1 MELTLSKPD
10 KVQKKQKPRNA
21 EYYQMQPIL
30 DELYAKSRS
39 GTVFTNLLP
48 LICSENNIK
57 MAYRNIRKNAGSKT
71 PGTDGRT
78 IRSLDTWSTQRLIG
92 HIQSKFNW
100 YKPQSVRRVEIPKP
114 NGKTRPLGIPTITDR
129 LVQQCIL
136 QILEPI
142 CEAKFHPHSFGFR
155 PNRGCEHAI
164 AAAYFKIQKQHL
176 HYVVDI
182 DIKGFFDNVNH
193 GKLLKQMWSMGI
205 RDKKLL
211 SILSA
216 MLKAEVAGVG
226 FPEKG
231 TPQGGIISPLLSNIV
246 LNELDW
252 WISDQWETFIPRR
265 EYSCKYPSLRTRA
278 QRRIQEYCD
287 DTLDVPTAVDNT

>member
-1 MELTLSKPD
+1 
-10 KVQKKQKPRNA
+10 
-21 EYYQMQPIL
+21 MQPIL

-164 AAAYFKIQKQHL
+164 AAAYFKMQKQHL

-182 DIKGFFDNVNH
+182 DIKGFSDNVNH
-193 GKLLKQMWSMGI
+193 GKSHEIRYLNGYPLLP
-205 RDKKLL
+205 
-211 SILSA
+211 LSA
-216 MLKAEVAGVG
+216 IDDLMQYFCRWHAEGDNTSSVPYEGNRSHRSEERWDHPTIKESAV
-226 FPEKG
+226 
-231 TPQGGIISPLLSNIV
+231 ISPVTWNRC
-246 LNELDW
+246 
-252 WISDQWETFIPRR
+252 WESIYCRTLQ
-265 EYSCKYPSLRTRA
+265 SL
-278 QRRIQEYCD
+278 
-287 DTLDVPTAVDNT
+287 